1 MKQTYT
7 QNHIVRYIYKDASL
21 TEQFEIE
28 HAIHEDK
35 SLWKE
40 YKSLMKAIKL
50 LPKVSFLPSKNAI
63 QDLMVYSSITALEA
77 KLQ

>member
-40 YKSLMKAIKL
+40 YKSLLKAIKL
-50 LPKVSFLPSKNAI
+50 LPKVSFLPSKNVV

>member
-7 QNHIVRYIYKDASL
+7 QNHIVRYIYQDASL

-28 HAIHEDK
+28 HALHEDK

-50 LPKVSFLPSKNAI
+50 LPKVSFLPSKNVI
-63 QDLMVYSSITALEA
+63 QDLMVYSNITALEA

>member
-28 HAIHEDK
+28 HAIHEDQ
-35 SLWKE
+35 SLWEE
-40 YKSLMKAIKL
+40 YKSIMKSIKL
-50 LPKVSFLPSKNAI
+50 LPKVSFLPSKNVL

>member
-40 YKSLMKAIKL
+40 YKSLMKAVKL
-50 LPKVSFLPSKNAI
+50 LPKVSFLPSKNVL

>member
-7 QNHIVRYIYKDASL
+7 QNHIVRYIYNDASL
-21 TEQFEIE
+21 TERFEIE
-28 HAIHEDK
+28 HAIQEDK
-35 SLWKE
+35 SYWKE

-50 LPKVSFLPSKNAI
+50 LPKVSFLPSKTAI
-63 QDLMVYSSITALEA
+63 QELMVYSSITALEA